1 MTANL
6 LATVSNW
13 LPGDLAC
20 AIAVA
25 LAVTLAGVVYVWRA
39 PRGKRLP

>member
-1 MTANL
+1 MLANL

-25 LAVTLAGVVYVWRA
+25 LAVTLAGVVYVWR
-39 PRGKRLP
+39 GKGRVRL